1 MKKNIF
7 GEIKVMELN
16 QGYCWRYICELNEAL
31 KKKIN
36 KVIEIAQYVRAVAMQ
51 ARGTEF
57 ESQADTHIKS

>member
-1 MKKNIF
+1 
-7 GEIKVMELN
+7 MELN
-16 QGYCWRYICELNEAL
+16 QGYCWRYFCELYEAL

-36 KVIEIAQYVRAVAMQ
+36 KVMEIAQYVRAVAMQ